1 MKASPI
7 QSSFNA
13 GEMSQ
18 LMLGRVDFERTK
30 SAVTVC
36 KNGIPYVQG
45 PWTRR
50 PGFYMCDEV
59 KDSTRPTRTVRFKF
73 ATGQSYAIEFGHFYV
88 RFKKSRAPV
97 YDLTSPI
104 TNITNGAPAILTYT
118 GADPANGDDMDI
130 SGLLGPLA
138 VLNGLRVRVTNVN
151 AGSNTFEMY
160 RLDGTPLNTSSL
172 SAYTSG
178 GNAKRVYTVVT
189 PYNSADIF
197 QLKFS
202 RSVDKIYV
210 FHVNYPEASLNRFA
224 DANWTH
230 TPLVFLDGPYLP
242 MNTTLTT
249 LTPSAFAPGAG
260 VTLTASSAVGIN
272 DGLGFQNPGDIGR
285 YIRIQQGTTWG
296 YCLITGFTS
305 NVIVTVTIINSLVS
319 VAAKANWR
327 MGLLSAYTGYSACG
341 TFFDDRFV
349 VGGCPY
355 RPSRFD
361 MTKTGD
367 YLNFAETATDGTVTD
382 ASAVSR
388 SLNSEDVQS
397 IRWMKGTS
405 NGIAV
410 GTLEG
415 EWLITPSALN
425 EAVTPTNVNAKQS
438 TGYGSA
444 NMEPVQVGA
453 AVIFV
458 QVFSRR
464 LREMSYQY
472 YENNLQSPDIT
483 LVAEHITKGPSAA
496 TSGFVELAYQKER
509 IPVIWGP
516 RVDGVLLGVTFSRE
530 EKTIGWHRHNVG
542 GFSNA
547 AKTLGA
553 LVKSCCAIPADDGS
567 YEELWIVS
575 QRYIGGRVVQ
585 FNEFLTNIWERGNDQ
600 VDAFYVDAGLSYRGV
615 PTLTLTGLHHLA
627 GETVQVLVNGATHP
641 DVVVSEFGVVTL
653 NSAALLLPTL
663 TVHVGYTYQSDG
675 QTLRPEAGAADGT
688 SQGKTQR
695 SHAVTFR
702 LLDTLGLKVGP
713 SFEKLKQLTFR
724 QASDPTGA
732 AVPLFT
738 GDFGSEKYS
747 WNGDYT
753 KENVICWRVEQPVPA
768 TILAVM
774 PRLSTEDP

>member
-1 MKASPI
+1 
-7 QSSFNA
+7 
-13 GEMSQ
+13 
-18 LMLGRVDFERTK
+18 MLGRVDFERTK
-30 SAVTVC
+30 SALTVC
-36 KNGIPYVQG
+36 KNSLPYVQG

-50 PGFYMCDEV
+50 PGFYMVDEV
-59 KDSTRPTRTVRFKF
+59 KDSSKPTRTVRFKF

-104 TNITNGAPAILTYT
+104 TNITNAPVAVLTYT
-118 GADPANGDDMDI
+118 GTDPANGDDMDL
-130 SGLLGPLA
+130 SGLAGPLA

-151 AGSNTFEMY
+151 GGAKTFEMY
-160 RLDGTPLNTSSL
+160 RLGGAPLNTTGL

-178 GNAKRVYTVVT
+178 GSAKRVYTVVT

-202 RSVDKIYV
+202 RSVDKVYI
-210 FHVNYPEASLNRFA
+210 FHVNYPEASLNRFG

-242 MNTTLTT
+242 VNSTTTVIGITAGTT
-249 LTPSAFAPGAG
+249 NPGPG
-260 VTLTASSAVGIN
+260 KTLTASSTTGIN

-285 YIRIQQGTTWG
+285 LIRSKPGAGWG
-296 YCLITGFTS
+296 YAIITGVTS
-305 NVIVTVTIINSLVS
+305 TTVITVTIINDFLTT
-319 VAAKANWR
+319 ANTANWR
-327 MGLLSAYTGYSACG
+327 LGLLSAFTGYSACG
-341 TFFDDRFV
+341 TFFDDRFTI
-349 VGGCPY
+349 GGCPY

-367 YLNFAETATDGTVTD
+367 YLNFAETDTTGATTD

-415 EWLITPSALN
+415 EWLITPSALG
-425 EAVTPTNVNAKQS
+425 EAITPTNVNGKQS

-472 YENNLQSPDIT
+472 YENNLQSPDVT
-483 LVAEHITKGPSAA
+483 MVAEHMTKGPTPA

-516 RVDGVLLGVTFSRE
+516 RADGTLLGVTYSRE
-530 EKTIGWHRHNVG
+530 EKAIGWHRHNVG
-542 GFSNA
+542 GFSDA
-547 AKTLGA
+547 ADSIGA
-553 LVKSCCAIPADDGS
+553 LVKSCCAIPADDAS

-585 FNEFLTNIWERGNDQ
+585 FNEFLTNIWENGNAQ
-600 VDAFYVDAGLSYRGV
+600 VDAFYVDAGMSYRGLA
-615 PTLTLTGLHHLA
+615 TQTLTGLHHLA

-641 DVVVSEFGVVTL
+641 DVLVSAFGTVAL
-653 NSAALLLPTL
+653 NADALLQPNL
-663 TVHVGYTYQSDG
+663 TAHVGYGYNSDG

-695 SHAVTFR
+695 THAVTFR
-702 LLDTLGLKVGP
+702 LLDTLGLSVGRQF
-713 SFEKLKQLTFR
+713 SLLKPLIFR
-724 QASDPTGA
+724 KASDSTGA
-732 AVPLFT
+732 AVSLFT
-738 GDFGSEKYS
+738 GDFGSEKFTWS
-747 WNGDYT
+747 GDYT
-753 KENVICWRVEQPVPA
+753 KDNHICWRVSQPVPA
-768 TILAVM
+768 TILSIM
-774 PRLSTEDP
+774 PRLETIDP